1 MKRMVHLNAGL
12 WMALLLFGPGCTGRA
27 ASGSTTPTIVSAIGD
42 AVASGV
48 SNAISGLLQAGLLT
62 LVL

>member
-1 MKRMVHLNAGL
+1 MKRMVHLSAGL
-12 WMALLLFGPGCTGRA
+12 WTVLLMFGPGCTGPA
-27 ASGSTTPTIVSAIGD
+27 ASGSTAPTIVSAIGD

-48 SNAISGLLQAGLLT
+48 ANAISGLVQAGLLT